1 VKFLDLFSGIGGF
14 RLGLQR
20 AGHECVGSCEI
31 DGYART
37 IYGKH
42 FIGNIRHDVR
52 HVHANEVPDVDIITA
67 GFPCQSFSIAGQR
80 LGFDDTRGTLFFEIA
95 RLAKEIR
102 PKILFLENVKGLL
115 SHDKGRTFAVIVNTL
130 YELGYDVEWQVINGK
145 YFVPQNRERV
155 FIIGHLRDKPTAKIF
170 PITDIYQ
177 KYDKTLLQAQS
188 EGERIRGSSTRTID
202 ANYWKGGGSRTMIQM
217 IQIADRQSH
226 RVYNTNGISPAL
238 NTCQGGGKIPMFLLS
253 HKQGNIK
260 ERIQNRDESWTLDT
274 SGNKMAITDK
284 IRKLTPLECERLMGF
299 PDNWTE
305 GVSDHQRYKM
315 LGNSVIP
322 QIIEM
327 IGKQFD
333 QDS

>member
-1 VKFLDLFSGIGGF
+1 MKFLDLFSGIGGF

-31 DGYART
+31 DEYART
-37 IYGKH
+37 IYQKH
-42 FIGNIRHDVR
+42 FVGNIRHDVR
-52 HVHANEVPDVDIITA
+52 HVHENEVPDVDIITA
-67 GFPCQSFSIAGQR
+67 GFPCQAFSIAGKR
-80 LGFDDTRGTLFFEIA
+80 MGFDDTRGTLFFEIA

-115 SHDKGRTFAVIVNTL
+115 NHDKGRTFGTIINTL

-177 KYDKTLLQAQS
+177 KYDKTLQQAQS
-188 EGERIRGSSTRTID
+188 EGEWIRDPHTRAID
-202 ANYWKGGGSRTMIQM
+202 ANYTKAGGSRTMILM
-217 IQIADRQSH
+217 
-226 RVYNTNGISPAL
+226 
-238 NTCQGGGKIPMFLLS
+238 S
-253 HKQGNIK
+253 HKQANIK
-260 ERIQNRDESWTLDT
+260 ERIQDRDESWTLDT
-274 SGNKMAITDK
+274 SGNKMAVGTNYK

-305 GVSDHQRYKM
+305 GISDHQRYKM

-327 IGKQFD
+327 IGKRL
-333 QDS
+333 

>member
-1 VKFLDLFSGIGGF
+1 MKFIDLFSGIGGF
-14 RLGLQR
+14 RLGLER

-31 DGYART
+31 DRYARE
-37 IYGKH
+37 IYAKH
-42 FIGNIRHDVR
+42 FVGNIRHDVR
-52 HVHANEVPDVDIITA
+52 HVHANEVPNVDIITA

-115 SHDKGRTFAVIVNTL
+115 NHDKGRTFGTIINTL

-155 FIIGHLRDKPTAKIF
+155 FIIGHSRSKPSTKIF

-177 KYDKTLLQAQS
+177 KHDKALLQAQS
-188 EGERIRGSSTRTID
+188 EGEWIRGPSTRTID
-202 ANYWKGGGSRTMIQM
+202 SNYWKGGGSRTMICVFDSGF
-217 IQIADRQSH
+217 ASRH
-226 RVYNTNGISPAL
+226 RIYDKKGIMPTMMTPS
-238 NTCQGGGKIPMFLLS
+238 GGHFEPKIYD
-253 HKQGNIK
+253 N
-260 ERIQNRDESWTLDT
+260 
-274 SGNKMAITDK
+274 AK

-327 IGKQFD
+327 IGRQFD
-333 QDS
+333 

>member
-1 VKFLDLFSGIGGF
+1 
-14 RLGLQR
+14 
-20 AGHECVGSCEI
+20 
-31 DGYART
+31 
-37 IYGKH
+37 
-42 FIGNIRHDVR
+42 
-52 HVHANEVPDVDIITA
+52 
-67 GFPCQSFSIAGQR
+67 

-95 RLAKEIR
+95 RLAKEVR

-115 SHDKGRTFAVIVNTL
+115 NHDKGRTFGTIINTL

-155 FIIGHLRDKPTAKIF
+155 FIIGHSRSKPSTKIF

-177 KYDKTLLQAQS
+177 KHDKALLQAQS
-188 EGERIRGSSTRTID
+188 EGEWIRGPSTRTID
-202 ANYWKGGGSRTMIQM
+202 SNYWKGGGSRTMICVFDSGF
-217 IQIADRQSH
+217 ASRH
-226 RVYNTNGISPAL
+226 RIYDKKGIMPTMMTPS
-238 NTCQGGGKIPMFLLS
+238 GGHFEPKIYD
-253 HKQGNIK
+253 N
-260 ERIQNRDESWTLDT
+260 
-274 SGNKMAITDK
+274 AK

-327 IGKQFD
+327 IGRQFD
-333 QDS
+333 